1 MPEDPSTASEA
12 PTSHSPRLGPVLCVV
27 SAYNGSITSRLL
39 EGARAE
45 FARRGGSPEHFGVVE
60 APGAYELP
68 ALAAEAARGGL
79 FSAVVC
85 LGCVVRGETPHDEH
99 IARAVAHEVA
109 RISSD
114 SGVPVAFGVLTVLDS
129 DQAEARAGG
138 AHGNKGEEAMAAAL
152 DTAAALAAI
161 RDAAATRD
169 AAIEFRLNDSKPDKP
184 RGGSQ

>member
-1 MPEDPSTASEA
+1 
-12 PTSHSPRLGPVLCVV
+12 
-27 SAYNGSITSRLL
+27 
-39 EGARAE
+39 
-45 FARRGGSPEHFGVVE
+45 
-60 APGAYELP
+60 
-68 ALAAEAARGGL
+68 
-79 FSAVVC
+79 
-85 LGCVVRGETPHDEH
+85 RGETPHDEH